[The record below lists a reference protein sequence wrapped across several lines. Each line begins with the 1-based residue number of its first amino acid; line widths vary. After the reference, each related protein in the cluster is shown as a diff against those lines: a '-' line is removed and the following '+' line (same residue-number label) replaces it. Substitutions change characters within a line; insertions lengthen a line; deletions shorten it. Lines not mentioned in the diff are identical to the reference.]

1 MLEDGTVFPGRAVG
15 ASGVAAGEACFSTAS
30 AGYEQAVTDPSYAR
44 QVLTF
49 AYPLIGNY
57 GVDERLLESDRV
69 WTEGVVMR
77 RSRPA
82 WSSWLASR
90 GVVALEEVDTRA
102 LVRRLRED
110 GASGAHS
117 ARRSPEELHARAL
130 AQPHLDWPR
139 MQEEPELAS
148 PPPALEAC
156 TPEPYSVGAGPR
168 VVVLDLGCK
177 RSIVR
182 RLVETGVEAYVV
194 PGTWTADAVLEL
206 EPTAVLIGNGPG
218 DPAQLDGPIETVR
231 GLLGRVPLFGI
242 CLGHQLVALALGL
255 DTFKLKFGH
264 RGANH
269 PVREREQP
277 RARHGAEPRLRRRA
291 GRRRRDQPRLAERR
305 HRGGPRRRRLRDTPV
320 PPGGRARAARR
331 RALLRPDRRRVPKRT
346 DLRSV
351 LIVGSGPIRIGQGCE
366 FDYAG
371 VQACRVLR
379 GEGYRVVLA
388 NSNPATIMTDPEWAD
403 ATYLEPLDAETL
415 AEIIAAERPDALLPR
430 SAARPRST
438 SPWSSPRRACS
449 RSTASS

>member
-1 MLEDGTVFPGRAVG
+1 MRTASLVLEDGTVFPGRSVG
-15 ASGVAAGEACFSTAS
+15 APGVAAGEACFSTAS

-57 GVDERLLESDRV
+57 GVDERLLESERV

-77 RSRPA
+77 RARPA
-82 WSSWLASR
+82 WSAWLAGR
-90 GVVALEEVDTRA
+90 GIVALEEVDTRA

-110 GASGAHS
+110 GAQRCALGTAP
-117 ARRSPEELHARAL
+117 PEELHARAL

-139 MQEEPELAS
+139 MQAEPELAS

-156 TPEPYSVGAGPR
+156 TAEPYSLGSGPR

-182 RLVETGVEAYVV
+182 RLAECGVEAFVV

-206 EPTAVLIGNGPG
+206 DPAAVLIGNGPG

-255 DTFKLKFGH
+255 ETFKLPFGH

-269 PVREREQP
+269 PVRVTGTSRVLVTAQN
-277 RARHGAEPRLRRRA
+277 HGFAVAPGDDAEISHVSLNDGTVEGLA
-291 GRRRRDQPRLAERR
+291 GDDFETLQFHPEAAP
-305 HRGGPRRRRLRDTPV
+305 GPHDAV
-320 PPGGRARAARR
+320 PFFDRIATACQMGSFHHAARA
-331 RALLRPDRRRVPKRT
+331 V
-346 DLRSV
+346 
-351 LIVGSGPIRIGQGCE
+351 
-366 FDYAG
+366 
-371 VQACRVLR
+371 
-379 GEGYRVVLA
+379 
-388 NSNPATIMTDPEWAD
+388 
-403 ATYLEPLDAETL
+403 
-415 AEIIAAERPDALLPR
+415 
-430 SAARPRST
+430 
-438 SPWSSPRRACS
+438 
-449 RSTASS
+449 